1 VAAEARTIAGCLP
14 MEGRMTRYAVCT
26 ISPEGYPHSAA
37 LAEVADSLVGGLA
50 ALGHDVIR
58 SPRTDHSDRRQ
69 IVLGAHLLPRYPQAL
84 AGDVVLYNLEQIHD
98 GTQWLGPGYLELLGR
113 HRVWDYAQR
122 NIDALAAKGIGG
134 VRLLPIGYV
143 PELSRIAPADEDI
156 DVLLV
161 GSLNERRMQLVNAIR
176 RKGLR
181 VDAVFGSY
189 GPERD
194 RLYARAR
201 IVLNAH
207 FYESK
212 VLELVRVSYLL
223 ANRRFVVSER
233 GADPAVES
241 EFADGILFADYDD
254 IPAVCA
260 AHVGAVDARRRI
272 AERGFEI
279 MRSRDL
285 VEFLRAVV

>member
-1 VAAEARTIAGCLP
+1 MKGCQP
-14 MEGRMTRYAVCT
+14 KEGRMTRYAVCT

-37 LAEVADSLVGGLA
+37 LADVADSLVRGLA
-50 ALGHDVIR
+50 ALGHDVVR
-58 SPRTDHSDRRQ
+58 STRTDHADRRQ
-69 IVLGAHLLPRYPQAL
+69 IVLGAHLLPRHPQPV

-98 GTQWLGPGYLELLGR
+98 GTQWLGPGYVDLLR
-113 HRVWDYAQR
+113 RFPVWDYAR
-122 NIDALAAKGIGG
+122 KNIDALAALGVAD

-143 PELSRIAPADEDI
+143 PELTRIAPRDEDI

-181 VDAVFGSY
+181 VDAVFGCY
-189 GPERD
+189 GEERD
-194 RLYARAR
+194 RLYARAK

-207 FYESK
+207 FYESR

-233 GADPAVES
+233 GTDPAVEA
-241 EFADGILFADYDD
+241 EFAEGICFADYAD
-254 IPAVCA
+254 IPAACA
-260 AHVGAVDARRRI
+260 AHVSAADERRRI
-272 AERGFEI
+272 AERGFGI
-279 MRSRDL
+279 MQGRDL
-285 VEFLRAVV
+285 VTYLRQVV